1 MLGATA
7 ILTGFTDG
15 AGQIWLDNVA
25 CTGTETRLIDCSN
38 PGLGVHNCDH
48 TEDAGVICETATC
61 TQEGDIRLRGGTA
74 NISSGRV
81 EICNNNIWG
90 TVCDDSWDNVDAQVA
105 CRQMGFST
113 TGKAEVSLSLRFPY
127 DKSLYRHSEMAKLP
141 SASPN
146 EITLPFPH
154 EITLMIKSM

>member
-7 ILTGFTDG
+7 IFTGFTDG

-25 CTGTETRLIDCSN
+25 CTGTETRLIDCPAN
-38 PGLGVHNCDH
+38 RLGSHDCTH
-48 TEDAGVICETATC
+48 FEDAGVTCVPVTPC
-61 TQEGDIRLRGGTA
+61 TQEGGIRLQGGTD
-74 NISSGRV
+74 NSGRV

-105 CRQMGFST
+105 CTQLGFST

-127 DKSLYRHSEMAKLP
+127 DKSLYYRHSEMAKLP
-141 SASPN
+141 STLPR

-154 EITLMIKSM
+154 EITLKIM